1 MPSSWTQNYYHMVF
15 GTHERRPWIGPQV
28 HGRLYDFIGGIC
40 RDLGSQLLIGNGM
53 PDHAHLLI
61 RFAPDIAPAV
71 LAREVKA
78 RSSRWIHETF
88 AELNEVSWQRGYG
101 GFTVSRSA
109 VEDVEQYIK
118 NQQNHHEGMSFRDE
132 FVTMLKRHGIEFDER
147 YVLQ

>member
-15 GTHERRPWIGPQV
+15 GTHERGAWIGPAP
-28 HGRLYDFIGGIC
+28 HSRLYDFIGGIC
-40 RDLGSQLLIGNGM
+40 RDLDSQLLIGNGM
-53 PDHAHLLI
+53 PDHAHLLV
-61 RFAPDIAPAV
+61 RFAPDVAPAV

-88 AELNEVSWQRGYG
+88 TDLRDVAWQRGYG

-109 VEDVEQYIK
+109 IEDVEQYIQ
-118 NQQNHHEGMSFRDE
+118 NQQKHHERLGFNEE
-132 FVTMLKRHGIEFDER
+132 FIAMLRKHGIEFDER

>member
-15 GTHERRPWIGPQV
+15 GTHERRAWIGPEL
-28 HGRLYDFIGGIC
+28 HSRLYDFMGGIC

-53 PDHAHLLI
+53 PDHVHLLV

-78 RSSRWIHETF
+78 RSSRWVHETF
-88 AELNEVSWQRGYG
+88 AELSGVSWQRGYG

-109 VEDVEQYIK
+109 IEDVERYIK
-118 NQQNHHEGMSFRDE
+118 NQQKHHERVSFKDE
-132 FVTMLKRHGIEFDER
+132 FIAMLRKHGIEFDER
-147 YVLQ
+147 YLLQ